1 MWISRLRVTG
11 GFLDGVDVTF
21 NRGLNVVIGP
31 RGAGKTTLLE
41 LVRHALGSVHPDKE
55 TERKRDSLVGAVLG
69 QGEIIVDL
77 EDRDQAIQLVVR
89 ADGSG
94 RTLSIGERALVLGQS
109 ELEIIASNPA
119 GRLQLLDL
127 RAGTPLKKVSR
138 VRAAELTAEMSRIRA
153 EIDDIKQRTSGR
165 AILDADRLALNLQ
178 EEAMLSESSAVVT
191 ENRNR
196 LQKIE
201 ADILVEALFVKEG
214 GDLLKALTK
223 IDGQVASIANE
234 IPQLQN
240 VAEKDPK
247 LSELVVETSK
257 WLVEFTARRSQILAT
272 VHAVET
278 LVETSQTAA
287 LQLRNEAGPIRV
299 ELENSEAGLGSLST
313 KLSNIE
319 ALLRSMDELEVLE
332 TNLKTR
338 HDAAQLERD
347 EILNRVEE
355 EEEEIFRVRSRI
367 AEETTSQVGGNVVVT
382 VHHLADADQFRNVL
396 TRRLQG
402 SHTRSSTIDTIATS
416 VMPRMLLELLESG
429 EIGMLAVATGLS
441 SEQAS
446 RIAGYLDNEDA
457 LTEISSATLFD
468 EVDFLLRD
476 GAVQKSVD
484 VLSTGQKC
492 AVTLPILLSER
503 MRALILDQPEDHLD
517 NAYLVENVVTG
528 MIERTSAEVQTIVAT
543 HNANIPVLGSA
554 QQVIVLQSDG
564 VRGSV
569 AVTGGYDEIE
579 VVKSITSIMEGG
591 KEAFERRSDF
601 YLAHRE

>member
-153 EIDDIKQRTSGR
+153 EIDDIRQRTSGR

-416 VMPRMLLELLESG
+416 VMPRLLLELLESG